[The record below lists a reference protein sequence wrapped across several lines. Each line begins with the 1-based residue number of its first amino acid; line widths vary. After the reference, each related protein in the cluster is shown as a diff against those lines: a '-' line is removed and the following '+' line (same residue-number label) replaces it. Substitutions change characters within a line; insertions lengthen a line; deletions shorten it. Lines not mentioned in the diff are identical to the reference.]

1 MNSISGFSAV
11 RDYALRKRHESATT
25 IADGLAVGGG
35 EVYEW

>member
-1 MNSISGFSAV
+1 VNSISVFSAG

-25 IADGLAVGGG
+25 IACGLAADGG